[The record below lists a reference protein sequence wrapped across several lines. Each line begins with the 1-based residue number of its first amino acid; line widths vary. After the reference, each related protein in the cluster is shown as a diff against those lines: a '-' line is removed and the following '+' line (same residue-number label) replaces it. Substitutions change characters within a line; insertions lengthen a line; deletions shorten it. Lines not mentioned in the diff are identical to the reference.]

1 MQYEN
6 CIKEIDELK
15 AKIDKHRPL
24 SEHALKQLKE
34 YYRIG
39 LTYSSN
45 AIEGNSLTETETKIV
60 IEDGITI
67 GGKPLKDHYEAMG
80 HSEAFSFLYELVKN
94 KSITEN
100 DILKL
105 HHLFYY
111 RIDENKAGKYRTVN
125 VLITGSAF
133 KPPKYPEVP
142 VLMKKFAGNIAS
154 MCKEYHPVEFSARL
168 HKELVTIHPFVD
180 GNGRAAR
187 LLMNLALLQA
197 GYVITIIP
205 PILRNDYINAIKLS
219 QVEPKSDKPF
229 INFIS
234 SMVYE
239 SAKDYIRLI
248 ESLEEKK
255 GRE

>member
-6 CIKEIDELK
+6 RIKEIDELK
-15 AKIDKHRPL
+15 TQIDKHRPL
-24 SEHALKQLKE
+24 SKNAIEQLKE
-34 YYRIG
+34 YYRVG

-67 GGKPLKDHYEAMG
+67 GGKPIKDYYEAMG
-80 HSEAFSFLYELVKN
+80 HSEAFSFLYELAKN
-94 KSITEN
+94 KTITEH

-111 RIDENKAGKYRTVN
+111 RIDENNAGKYRKVN
-125 VLITGSAF
+125 VLITGSTF
-133 KPPKYPEVP
+133 KPPAYSEVP
-142 VLMKKFAGNIAS
+142 ELMKKFTNSISA
-154 MCKEYHPVEFSARL
+154 MRKKYHPVEFSARV

-180 GNGRAAR
+180 GNGRAGR
-187 LLMNLALLQA
+187 LLMNLALLQT

-205 PILRNDYINAIKLS
+205 PILRNAYIDTIKKS
-219 QVEPKSDKPF
+219 QIEPKSDAPF

-239 SAKDYIRLI
+239 SAKEYIRLL
-248 ESLEEKK
+248 ESL
-255 GRE
+255 

>member
-6 CIKEIDELK
+6 RIKEIDELK
-15 AKIDKHRPL
+15 SKIDSHRPL
-24 SEHALKQLKE
+24 SKNALEQLKE

-67 GGKPLKDHYEAMG
+67 GGKPMKDHYEAMG
-80 HSEAFSFLYELVKN
+80 HSEAFSFLYGLAKDRA
-94 KSITEN
+94 ITEE

-111 RIDENKAGKYRTVN
+111 RIDEANAGKYRKVN
-125 VLITGSAF
+125 VLITGSTF
-133 KPPKYPEVP
+133 TPPAHSEVP
-142 VLMKKFAGNIAS
+142 GLMKKFTDSLPA
-154 MCKEYHPVEFSARL
+154 MRKKYHPVEFSARI

-180 GNGRAAR
+180 GNGRAGR
-187 LLMNLALLQA
+187 LLMNLALLQT

-205 PILRNDYINAIKLS
+205 PILRTDYINAIKKT
-219 QVEPKSDKPF
+219 QIEPKSDIPF

-239 SAKDYIRLI
+239 SAKEYIRLL
-248 ESLEEKK
+248 ESL
-255 GRE
+255 

>member
-6 CIKEIDELK
+6 RIKEIDGLK
-15 AKIDKHRPL
+15 AKIDKHKPL
-24 SEHALKQLKE
+24 SENALKQLKE

-39 LTYSSN
+39 LTYTSN

-80 HSEAFSFLYELVKN
+80 HSEAFSFLYDLAKN
-94 KSITEN
+94 KTITEA

-111 RIDENKAGKYRTVN
+111 RIDEDKAGKYRKVN
-125 VLITGSAF
+125 VLITGSTF
-133 KPPKYPEVP
+133 RPPVHSEVP
-142 VLMKKFAGNIAS
+142 ALMKKFTDKIPS
-154 MCKEYHPVEFSARL
+154 MRKKYHPVEFSARL
-168 HKELVTIHPFVD
+168 HKELITIHPFVD
-180 GNGRAAR
+180 GNGRTAR
-187 LLMNLALLQA
+187 LLMNLALLQT
-197 GYVITIIP
+197 GYVVTIIP
-205 PILRNDYINAIKLS
+205 PILRNEYINTIKKA
-219 QVEPKSDKPF
+219 QIEPKDDKPF

-239 SAKDYIRLI
+239 SAKEYIRLL
-248 ESLEEKK
+248 ESL
-255 GRE
+255 

>member
-6 CIKEIDELK
+6 RIKEIDELK
-15 AKIDKHRPL
+15 TKIDKHRPL
-24 SEHALKQLKE
+24 TKHALEQLKE

-39 LTYSSN
+39 LTYASN

-80 HSEAFSFLYELVKN
+80 HSEAFSFLYDLAKN
-94 KSITEN
+94 KTITEA

-111 RIDENKAGKYRTVN
+111 RIDEKDAGKYRKVN
-125 VLITGSAF
+125 VLITGSTF
-133 KPPKYPEVP
+133 KPPSYSEVSA
-142 VLMKKFAGNIAS
+142 LMKKFTDKIPA
-154 MCKEYHPVEFSARL
+154 MQKKYHPVEFSAHI

-180 GNGRAAR
+180 GNGRTAR
-187 LLMNLALLQA
+187 LLMNLALLQT

-205 PILRNDYINAIKLS
+205 PILRNDYINAIKKS
-219 QVEPKSDKPF
+219 QIEPKEDRPF

-239 SAKDYIRLI
+239 SAKEYIRLLD
-248 ESLEEKK
+248 SL
-255 GRE
+255 

>member
-6 CIKEIDELK
+6 RIKEIEELK
-15 AKIDKHRPL
+15 HKIDKHMPL
-24 SEHALKQLKE
+24 SKHALEQLKG

-39 LTYSSN
+39 LTYASN

-67 GGKPLKDHYEAMG
+67 GGKPLKDHYEAIG
-80 HSEAFSFLYELVKN
+80 HSEAFSFLYDLAKN
-94 KSITEN
+94 KTIKEA

-111 RIDENKAGKYRTVN
+111 RIDEDNAGKYRKVN
-125 VLITGSAF
+125 VLITGSTF
-133 KPPKYPEVP
+133 KPPAHSEVP
-142 VLMKKFAGNIAS
+142 ALMKKFTGNIPA
-154 MCKEYHPVEFSARL
+154 MQKKYHPVEFSARI

-187 LLMNLALLQA
+187 LLMNLALLQS

-205 PILRNDYINAIKLS
+205 PILRNDYINAIKKA
-219 QVEPKSDKPF
+219 QVEPKDDKPF

-239 SAKDYIRLI
+239 SAKEYIRLL
-248 ESLEEKK
+248 ESL
-255 GRE
+255 

>member
-6 CIKEIDELK
+6 HIKEIDELK
-15 AKIDKHRPL
+15 RRIDKHRPL
-24 SEHALKQLKE
+24 SKQALEQLKE

-67 GGKPLKDHYEAMG
+67 GGKPMKDHYEAMG
-80 HSEAFSFLYELVKN
+80 HSEAFSFLYELAKN
-94 KSITEN
+94 KAITEH

-111 RIDENKAGKYRTVN
+111 RIDETNAGKYRKVN
-125 VLITGSAF
+125 VLITGSTF
-133 KPPKYPEVP
+133 RPPAHSEVP
-142 VLMKKFAGNIAS
+142 ELMKKFIDGIAA
-154 MCKEYHPVEFSARL
+154 MRKIYHPVEFSARI

-180 GNGRAAR
+180 GNGRAGR
-187 LLMNLALLQA
+187 LLMNLALLQT
-197 GYVITIIP
+197 GYIITIIP
-205 PILRNDYINAIKLS
+205 PILRNDYINAIKKS
-219 QVEPKSDKPF
+219 QIEPKDDKPF
-229 INFIS
+229 VNFIS

-239 SAKDYIRLI
+239 SAKEYIRLLD
-248 ESLEEKK
+248 SL
-255 GRE
+255 

>member
-6 CIKEIDELK
+6 RIREIDELK
-15 AKIDKHRPL
+15 HKIDKHRPL
-24 SEHALKQLKE
+24 SKHALEQLKE

-39 LTYSSN
+39 FTYTSN

-80 HSEAFSFLYELVKN
+80 HSEAFSFLYDLAKN
-94 KSITEN
+94 KTIAEA

-111 RIDENKAGKYRTVN
+111 RIDEKDAGKYRKVN
-125 VLITGSAF
+125 VLITGSTF
-133 KPPKYPEVP
+133 KPPTHSEVP
-142 VLMKKFAGNIAS
+142 ALMKKFTDSIPA
-154 MCKEYHPVEFSARL
+154 MQKKYHPVEYSARI

-205 PILRNDYINAIKLS
+205 PILRNDYINAIKKT
-219 QVEPKSDKPF
+219 QIEPKDDRSF

-239 SAKDYIRLI
+239 SAKEYIRLL
-248 ESLEEKK
+248 ESL
-255 GRE
+255 

>member
-6 CIKEIDELK
+6 RIKEIDELK
-15 AKIDKHRPL
+15 VKIDKHRPL
-24 SEHALKQLKE
+24 TKHALEQLKA

-67 GGKPLKDHYEAMG
+67 GGKSLKDHYEAMG
-80 HSEAFSFLYELVKN
+80 HSEAFSFLYDLAKN
-94 KSITEN
+94 KMITKA

-105 HHLFYY
+105 HYLFYY
-111 RIDENKAGKYRTVN
+111 RIDENNAGKYRKVN
-125 VLITGSAF
+125 VLITGSTF
-133 KPPKYPEVP
+133 KPPAHSEVSA
-142 VLMKKFAGNIAS
+142 LMKKLTDNIPA
-154 MCKEYHPVEFSARL
+154 MQKKYHPVEFSARI

-187 LLMNLALLQA
+187 LVMNLALLQT

-205 PILRNDYINAIKLS
+205 PILRNDYINAIKKS
-219 QVEPKSDKPF
+219 QIEPKDDKPF

-239 SAKDYIRLI
+239 STKEYIRLL
-248 ESLEEKK
+248 ESL
-255 GRE
+255 

>member
-6 CIKEIDELK
+6 RIKEIDELK
-15 AKIDKHRPL
+15 HKIDKHRPL
-24 SEHALKQLKE
+24 SKHALEQLKE

-39 LTYSSN
+39 LTYTSN

-80 HSEAFSFLYELVKN
+80 HSEAFNFLYDIAKN
-94 KSITEN
+94 KEITEA

-111 RIDENKAGKYRTVN
+111 RIDEDKAGKYRNVN
-125 VLITGSAF
+125 VLITGSNF
-133 KPPKYPEVP
+133 RPPAHSEVP
-142 VLMKKFAGNIAS
+142 ALMKKFTDSIPA
-154 MCKEYHPVEFSARL
+154 MQKKYHSVEFSARI
-168 HKELVTIHPFVD
+168 HKEFVTIHPFVD

-187 LLMNLALLQA
+187 LLMNLALLQS
-197 GYVITIIP
+197 GYIITIIP
-205 PILRNDYINAIKLS
+205 PILRNDYINAIKKA
-219 QVEPKSDKPF
+219 QIEPRDDKPF

-239 SAKDYIRLI
+239 SAKEYIRLL
-248 ESLEEKK
+248 ESL
-255 GRE
+255 

>member
-6 CIKEIDELK
+6 RTKEIDELK
-15 AKIDKHRPL
+15 HKIDKHRPL
-24 SEHALKQLKE
+24 TKHALEQLKE

-39 LTYSSN
+39 LTYTSN

-80 HSEAFSFLYELVKN
+80 HSEAFSFLYDLAKN
-94 KSITEN
+94 KTITEA

-111 RIDENKAGKYRTVN
+111 RIDENDAGKYRKVN
-125 VLITGSAF
+125 VLITGSNF
-133 KPPKYPEVP
+133 RPPAHSKVP
-142 VLMKKFAGNIAS
+142 ALMKKFTDNIPA
-154 MCKEYHPVEFSARL
+154 MQKKYHPVEFSARI
-168 HKELVTIHPFVD
+168 HKEFVTIHPFVD

-187 LLMNLALLQA
+187 LLMNLALLQS

-205 PILRNDYINAIKLS
+205 PILRNDYINAIKKS
-219 QVEPKSDKPF
+219 QIEPKDDKPF

-239 SAKDYIRLI
+239 SAKEYIRLL
-248 ESLEEKK
+248 ESL
-255 GRE
+255 

>member
-1 MQYEN
+1 MQFEDR
-6 CIKEIDELK
+6 IKEIDELK
-15 AKIDKHRPL
+15 TQIDKHRPL
-24 SEHALKQLKE
+24 SKNAIEQLKE

-67 GGKPLKDHYEAMG
+67 GGKPMKDHYEAMG
-80 HSEAFSFLYELVKN
+80 HSEAFSFLYDLAEN
-94 KSITEN
+94 KTITEH

-111 RIDENKAGKYRTVN
+111 RIDEGNAGKYRKVN
-125 VLITGSAF
+125 VLITGSTF
-133 KPPKYPEVP
+133 RPPAHSEVP
-142 VLMKKFAGNIAS
+142 ELMKKFIDSIPA
-154 MCKEYHPVEFSARL
+154 MRKKYHPVEFSARI
-168 HKELVTIHPFVD
+168 HKELVTIHPFID
-180 GNGRAAR
+180 GNGRAGR
-187 LLMNLALLQA
+187 LLMNLALLQT

-205 PILRNDYINAIKLS
+205 PILRNDYINAIKKT
-219 QVEPKSDKPF
+219 QIEPKSDTPF

-239 SAKDYIRLI
+239 SAKEYIRLLK
-248 ESLEEKK
+248 SL
-255 GRE
+255 